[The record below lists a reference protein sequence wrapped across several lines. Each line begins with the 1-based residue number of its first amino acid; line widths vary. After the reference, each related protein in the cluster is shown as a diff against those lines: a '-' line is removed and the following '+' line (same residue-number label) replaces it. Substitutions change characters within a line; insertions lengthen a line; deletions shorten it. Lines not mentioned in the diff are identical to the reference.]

1 MMFVRRPTRAR
12 RVSALLVLAV
22 FTSFVTRDL
31 WFAPAAYAAS
41 PREELTKA
49 EDYFQVA
56 DFSMALQKVNELL
69 KSGDLEGT
77 MLRDAYVLKA
87 RSELGLAHKSS
98 ATEAFCQAIRVD
110 SAWRPDP
117 DFFTKDEIDAF
128 DAALAS
134 CPGGAT
140 APPKAEPVKP
150 ATTQPAPTATT
161 AAAVSE
167 SKPWYKKP
175 LVLGLLIAGVAGGVA
190 LAAGGGGD
198 DEGGDPVLAGF
209 PPPPE

>member
-12 RVSALLVLAV
+12 RATALLVLAM
-22 FTSFVTRDL
+22 FTSFVTRDVL
-31 WFAPAAYAAS
+31 FAPAAFAAS

-56 DFSMALQKVNELL
+56 DFSTALQKVNELL

-117 DFFTKDEIDAF
+117 DFFTKDEIAAF
-128 DAALAS
+128 DAARAS
-134 CPGGAT
+134 CPGGAKE
-140 APPKAEPVKP
+140 PPKADPVKP
-150 ATTQPAPTATT
+150 ATTQPAPTTTT
-161 AAAVSE
+161 AAAVEE

-175 LVLGLLIAGVAGGVA
+175 LVLGILGAAVVGGVV
-190 LAAGGGGD
+190 LAMGGGD
-198 DEGGDPVLAGF
+198 DDEGDPALAGF

>member
-1 MMFVRRPTRAR
+1 MTFDRRPTRVR
-12 RVSALLVLAV
+12 RAAAVLVLAA
-22 FTSFVTRDL
+22 FTSFLTRDL
-31 WFAPAAYAAS
+31 MLAPAAFAAS

-56 DFSMALQKVNELL
+56 DFKTALEKVNELIQ
-69 KSGDLEGT
+69 SGDLEGT

-117 DFFTKDEIDAF
+117 DFFTKDEIAAF
-128 DAALAS
+128 DSALAS
-134 CPGGAT
+134 CPGGAKE
-140 APPKAEPVKP
+140 PPKAEPVKP
-150 ATTQPAPTATT
+150 ATTQPAPTTTT
-161 AAAVSE
+161 AAAVE
-167 SKPWYKKP
+167 GSKPWYKKP
-175 LVLGLLIAGVAGGVA
+175 LVLGIIGAAVVGGVV
-190 LAAGGGGD
+190 LATGGGD
-198 DEGGDPVLAGF
+198 DDEGDPVLADF